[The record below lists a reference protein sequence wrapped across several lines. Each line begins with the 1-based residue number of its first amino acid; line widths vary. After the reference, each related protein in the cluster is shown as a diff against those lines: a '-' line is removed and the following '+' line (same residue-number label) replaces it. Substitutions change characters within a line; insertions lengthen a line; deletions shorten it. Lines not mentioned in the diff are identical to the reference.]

1 MPTETGLRETLRW
14 TTQDVHDRLHE
25 NPSFLALMDGTLSLA
40 DYAALM
46 QRLYGFYAAVDVAI
60 RKALP
65 ASAWCGFDY
74 APRAPLLSDDVASLH
89 PDLALAPARDIRC
102 TAVAGIVRPDTVLG
116 VLYVVEGAML
126 GGARLDRA
134 AARILPT
141 SSPRGRMFWAWC
153 RSEGK
158 QRWPRFLALMQ
169 AHPLSPSDQTRLAQ
183 NAQATFL
190 ALEGWLEPLNVKT
203 CEPEEALS

>member
-116 VLYVVEGAML
+116 VLYVVEGAGGREREAEEDA
-126 GGARLDRA
+126 GGADARCCDAEGDVGKKLLRPGSRRRA
-134 AARILPT
+134 VD
-141 SSPRGRMFWAWC
+141 WAMKEK
-153 RSEGK
+153 SY
-158 QRWPRFLALMQ
+158 
-169 AHPLSPSDQTRLAQ
+169 S
-183 NAQATFL
+183 
-190 ALEGWLEPLNVKT
+190 
-203 CEPEEALS
+203 